1 MNESAQSDPSDP
13 AGGTLR
19 TTLRRLRPDL
29 TPWRSSR
36 DFRLLWTSGCVTSFG
51 SFLTYV
57 AVPLQIK
64 QLTGSTLA
72 VGLAGA
78 FELVPLIVFGLW
90 GGALAD
96 ALDRRKLVLRSEAG
110 LGLLSALLLVNAL
123 LPTPLLWPIYLV
135 GMLVAALDGLQ
146 RPALDSLTPRIVPHD
161 QLTAAFA
168 LNSLYRN
175 VGSVAGPPLAGVIVV
190 VAGVQTAYLLDVAS
204 FGLSLLLLARMRAV
218 PPSTGADKPSLQ
230 AIATGV
236 KYAWSRK
243 DLLGTYAIDIVAM
256 LFAYPVAIFP
266 FLASELHA
274 DWALGL
280 LYAATAV
287 GALLVS
293 ATGGWTS
300 HVHRHGRMLLVSA
313 LGWGAAMTVAGLVG
327 NIWLVLLCLL
337 IAGGADQISGTA
349 RSTMWNQS
357 IPDELRGRLAGVE
370 LLSYSVGPQ
379 LGQVRAGGM
388 ASLAGVRASVWTGGV
403 ACVVGVL
410 ALAAAL
416 PKLLAYDD
424 RTDPNALAVRAQHE
438 ALAAATAAPG
448 SAAPDP
454 DAPGP
459 AASDAATPEA
469 TTPGSDASDAGID
482 PVGSRV

>member
-1 MNESAQSDPSDP
+1 MSTSAPSDGASGDSP
-13 AGGTLR
+13 NGSTGRPGPLHDSDLPSGGGSTSGGEADRSRSVLQR
-19 TTLRRLRPDL
+19 ILPDL
-29 TPWRSSR
+29 APWRSSR
-36 DFRLLWTSGCVTSFG
+36 DFRLLWSSGCVSAFG
-51 SFLTYV
+51 TFLTYI
-57 AVPLQIK
+57 AVPIQIK
-64 QLTGSTLA
+64 DLTGSSFA
-72 VGLAGA
+72 VGLIGA

-96 ALDRRKLVLRSEAG
+96 ALDRRKLVLFSEAG
-110 LGLLSALLLVNAL
+110 LGLLTGLLLLNAL
-123 LPTPLLWPIYLV
+123 LPNPLLWPIYLV
-135 GMLVAALDGLQ
+135 AALVAAVDGLQ

-175 VGSVAGPPLAGVIVV
+175 VGSVAGPALAGVIVAL
-190 VAGVQTAYLLDVAS
+190 AGVQTAYALDVAS
-204 FGLSLLLLARMRAV
+204 FAVSLLLLARMRAV
-218 PPSTGADKPSLQ
+218 PPSTGADKPSLR
-230 AIATGV
+230 AILTGV
-236 KYAWSRK
+236 TYAWSRK

-256 LFAYPVAIFP
+256 LFAFPVAVFP

-274 DWALGL
+274 GWALGL
-280 LYAATAV
+280 MYAATAV
-287 GALLVS
+287 GGLLVS
-293 ATGGWTS
+293 ATSGWTS
-300 HVHRHGRMLLVSA
+300 HIHRHGRMLLLAA
-313 LGWGAAMTVAGLVG
+313 LGWGVAMTFAGLVA
-327 NIWLVLLCLL
+327 NVWLVLLFLVL
-337 IAGGADQISGTA
+337 AGGADQISGTA

-388 ASLAGVRASVWTGGV
+388 AGLFGVRASIWSGGV

-438 ALAAATAAPG
+438 ALAAASADAAD
-448 SAAPDP
+448 A
-454 DAPGP
+454 DAPSEGVP
-459 AASDAATPEA
+459 A
-469 TTPGSDASDAGID
+469 
-482 PVGSRV
+482 

>member
-36 DFRLLWTSGCVTSFG
+36 DFRLLWTSGCVSVFG

-64 QLTGSTLA
+64 ELTGSSLA
-72 VGLAGA
+72 VGLVGA
-78 FELVPLIVFGLW
+78 FELVPLIAFGLW

-96 ALDRRKLVLRSEAG
+96 ALDRRKLVLCSEAG
-110 LGLLSALLLVNAL
+110 LGLLSALLLLNAL
-123 LPTPLLWPIYLV
+123 LPHPLLWPIYLV
-135 GMLVAALDGLQ
+135 GALVAALDGLQ
-146 RPALDSLTPRIVPHD
+146 RPALDSLTPRIVAHD

-175 VGSVAGPPLAGVIVV
+175 ASSVAGPALAGVIVA
-190 VAGVQTAYLLDVAS
+190 VAGVQTAYALDVAS
-204 FGLSLLLLARMRAV
+204 FAVSLTLLVKIRAV
-218 PPSTGADKPSLQ
+218 PPATGADKPSLR

-236 KYAWSRK
+236 KYAWGRK

-256 LFAYPVAIFP
+256 LFAFPMAIFP
-266 FLASELHA
+266 FLAA
-274 DWALGL
+274 DLDAKWALGL
-280 LYAATAV
+280 LYASSAV

-293 ATGGWTS
+293 ATSGWTS
-300 HVHRHGRMLLVSA
+300 RIHRQGRMLLVAA
-313 LGWGAAMTVAGLVG
+313 LGWGAAMAAAGLVG
-327 NIWLVLLCLL
+327 NIWLVLFCLL
-337 IAGGADQISGTA
+337 LSGAADQISGIA

-357 IPDELRGRLAGVE
+357 IPDKLRGRLAGVE

-388 ASLAGVRASVWTGGV
+388 AALVGVRASVWTGGV

-424 RTDPNALAVRAQHE
+424 RTDPNALAVRAEHQ
-438 ALAAATAAPG
+438 ALATATAA
-448 SAAPDP
+448 SES
-454 DAPGP
+454 
-459 AASDAATPEA
+459 AASDAGPSGT
-469 TTPGSDASDAGID
+469 GVD